1 MAQQKELMLNLLK
14 TFVSSA
20 LLLFSSRFS
29 SFFPCAV
36 LVFIMQGGR
45 WEGKRGVAR
54 INRRGNAFQCMLNRW
69 PSL

>member
-29 SFFPCAV
+29 SFFPRAV
-36 LVFIMQGGR
+36 LFFIMQGR
-45 WEGKRGVAR
+45 KRGGQWG
-54 INRRGNAFQCMLNRW
+54 RGKDQPPGECLSMHVQPMA
-69 PSL
+69 